1 MLRWSG
7 SVPPVQRITWE
18 PWIFCVWNQISR
30 RSASLHVSLSFWR
43 LLRPTRIRRPA
54 VSGTPWAGGPLEA
67 GLLFAPAPKVA
78 ALRQL
83 GTDVVEVLL
92 QLRLLQL
99 LHHALQIG
107 ELLPA
112 LFQLLRQ
119 DALRRLG
126 LGILLE
132 VAGGVLLRRQQRIQ
146 TDIQLGGSPPRS
158 SSPPSRQVMPRSM
171 R

>member
-1 MLRWSG
+1 MERNSRGREARWKPG
-7 SVPPVQRITWE
+7 
-18 PWIFCVWNQISR
+18 
-30 RSASLHVSLSFWR
+30 
-43 LLRPTRIRRPA
+43 
-54 VSGTPWAGGPLEA
+54 
-67 GLLFAPAPKVA
+67 
-78 ALRQL
+78 
-83 GTDVVEVLL
+83 VEVLL
-92 QLRLLQL
+92 QLRLLQF

-146 TDIQLGGSPPRS
+146 TDIQLGAALLVVVLRRQAGHAPLHAVEVGGDELTGQPQRLPVPCGGVLLLLKGRRTRS
-158 SSPPSRQVMPRSM
+158 RAAVAAFIRSCPFWRTRSACSRP
-171 R
+171 